1 MRKLILGLV
10 VLLGLA
16 LLVDFG
22 AAAWSEYRVSR
33 ALREG
38 GGADAVEP
46 ILRRAVGAKPTG
58 HRLEEGVFTEARAM
72 FQIGG

>member
-1 MRKLILGLV
+1 MRLLAASVTMVGVRKLILGLV

-33 ALREG
+33 AC
-38 GGADAVEP
+38 ATAVP
-46 ILRRAVGAKPTG
+46 
-58 HRLEEGVFTEARAM
+58 
-72 FQIGG
+72 